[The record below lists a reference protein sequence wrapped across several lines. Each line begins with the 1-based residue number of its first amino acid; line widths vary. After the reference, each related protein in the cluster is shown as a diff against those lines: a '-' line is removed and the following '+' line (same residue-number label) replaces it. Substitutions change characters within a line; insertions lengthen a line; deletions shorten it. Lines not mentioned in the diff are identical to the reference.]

1 MRGRLLVALFVLG
14 LIGVGAAVAGANRNW
29 SVHANGGQEVPARDS
44 RGQAQAIFHLSEDGS
59 ELEYKLVAANIENV
73 FMAHIHMAPPGVSGP
88 IVVWLYPSTTPGIM
102 APLGGGRID
111 GVIVQG
117 SFGTS
122 DLVVNEG
129 PGDFPAGEIRG
140 QIKENGPS

>member
-73 FMAHIHMAPPGVSGP
+73 FMAHIHMQTPGVNGP
-88 IVVWLYPSTTPGIM
+88 IVVWLYPSTTPSPG
-102 APLGGGRID
+102 PLGAGRTAGVLAE
-111 GVIVQG
+111 GVIRG
-117 SFGTS
+117 STS
-122 DLVVNEG
+122 SAPS
-129 PGDFPAGEIRG
+129 PGIRSATSST
-140 QIKENGPS
+140 Q